1 MSIDTIEHYINSYGY
16 IIIFFLL
23 FFGIVGIPAPEES
36 LLFLIGILIIN
47 EKLSFGYAVISA
59 LLGVFLG
66 MLTAYGCGKFVGY
79 PFIQKYGKYIGIST
93 ERWNKA
99 KAKYTKNVKR
109 TIVLGFYLPGI
120 RQISPYFAGIAEI
133 QFKTFFLYS
142 LVGSLCWTIPFIVV
156 GYYAGEY
163 FEINPKYVP
172 YLGLALLVIFL
183 FSLSINYLKE
193 KYR

>member
-1 MSIDTIEHYINSYGY
+1 MSIETIEQYINSYGY
-16 IIIFFLL
+16 FIVFLLL

-36 LLFLIGILIIN
+36 LLFLIGILIVN
-47 EKLSFGYAVISA
+47 DKLSFGYAVISA

-66 MLTAYGCGKFVGY
+66 MLTAYASGKFVGY
-79 PFIQKYGKYIGIST
+79 PFIEKYGKYIGVTT

-99 KAKYTKNVKR
+99 KTKYTKNVQR

-120 RQISPYFAGIAEI
+120 RQISPYFAGIAGI
-133 QFKTFFLYS
+133 RFQTYFLYS

-156 GYYAGEY
+156 GYYAGDY
-163 FEINPKYVP
+163 FHINPKYVP
-172 YLGLALLVIFL
+172 YLGLVLLLIFL
-183 FSLSINYLKE
+183 LSVSINYLKE